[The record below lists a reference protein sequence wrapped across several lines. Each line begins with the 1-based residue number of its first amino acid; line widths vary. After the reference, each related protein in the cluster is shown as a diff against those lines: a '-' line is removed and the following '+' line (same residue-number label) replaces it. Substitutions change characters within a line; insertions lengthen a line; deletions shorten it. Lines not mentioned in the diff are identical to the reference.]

1 MKICLSPFLTIS
13 SIPHTTPTSQ
23 LASWLETPLLRCIA
37 KCSCLVV
44 AVWSWTAGRD
54 GLLKRNQSSPM
65 GSP

>member
-1 MKICLSPFLTIS
+1 MFLALWESEIHF
-13 SIPHTTPTSQ
+13 IDILQ
-23 LASWLETPLLRCIA
+23 LASWLETPPLRCIA

-54 GLLKRNQSSPM
+54 ELQKRSQSSPM